1 MRTTAGEDI
10 MGSSQRSGR
19 APSASHMPDWNQE
32 VAAKLGEAADL
43 LALQGA
49 NPFRVGAFR
58 RAAATVAQMP
68 TDIREV
74 AEAEGPAG
82 LIAIPN
88 IGRGIASAIIEIV
101 ATGRWGRLDRLRGEL
116 DAGRLFQSVP
126 GVGPALAE
134 RIHDRLHVDSLEELE
149 VAAHDGRLEAVPG
162 VGRRRVAAI
171 RASLAA
177 MLGRPRRAAR
187 VAADAPSIGVLLD
200 VDLEYRQKG
209 GKGELPLITPRRFN
223 PEGKAWLPVL
233 HTEREGWHFTALYS
247 NTARAHELGRT
258 RDWVV
263 VYYYDHDHQES
274 QCTVVTEY
282 RGPLRAKRV
291 VRGRER
297 ECRDF
302 YAGSAP
308 AR

>member
-1 MRTTAGEDI
+1 MMQASPRPR
-10 MGSSQRSGR
+10 RSR
-19 APSASHMPDWNQE
+19 PDAPTSDWNQD
-32 VAAKLGEAADL
+32 VAAKLREAADL

-49 NPFRVGAFR
+49 NPFRVSAFR
-58 RAAATVAQMP
+58 RAATTIEQMP
-68 TDIREV
+68 RDIREV

-101 ATGRWGRLDRLRGEL
+101 ATGRWSRLDRLRGEL
-116 DAGRLFQSVP
+116 DAGQLFQSVP

-134 RIHDRLHVDSLEELE
+134 RIHEQLHIDSLEELE

-162 VGRRRVAAI
+162 VGRRRLAAM

-177 MLGRPRRAAR
+177 MLGRPRSGTGIR
-187 VAADAPSIGVLLD
+187 VDAPSVDVLLD
-200 VDLEYRQKG
+200 VDRTYRRRSD
-209 GKGELPLITPRRFN
+209 KGELPLITPRRFN
-223 PEGKAWLPVL
+223 PEGKAWLPVM
-233 HTEREGWHFTALYS
+233 HAEREGWHFTVLYS
-247 NTARAHELGRT
+247 NTARAHQLGRT

-263 VYYYDHDHQES
+263 IYFYDHDHQES
-274 QCTVVTEY
+274 QCTVVTEF
-282 RGPLRAKRV
+282 RGPLRGKRV

-297 ECRDF
+297 ECGEL
-302 YAGSAP
+302 YARSAA